1 MGGGADGLS
10 IAVMLCGVFGI
21 VAGILFLVASRTYPE
36 DLQKV
41 KDEAILEE

>member
-1 MGGGADGLS
+1 MQEADS
-10 IAVMLCGVFGI
+10 PP
-21 VAGILFLVASRTYPE
+21 AGWSRTYPE